1 MFTGL
6 VFSLFFLAHSAE
18 LQLRFILNG
27 VCMFIELVEDLRA
40 SIKYFSSFILIHFTG
55 TVLCYDAKRDFKN

>member
-1 MFTGL
+1 MLTGL
-6 VFSLFFLAHSAE
+6 VLSLFLLAHSAE

-40 SIKYFSSFILIHFTG
+40 SIKYSSSLIHFTG
-55 TVLCYDAKRDFKN
+55 TVLCYDVKRDFKN